1 VIGNIIYVIC
11 HRKIF
16 ILIFLIDFMTTVEE
30 HEKIIKE
37 FLDDINEKIRANLLI
52 ERQKIIGFAA
62 SEAAVNLFALLLRKK
77 SIVEPGFNVNHRYFA
92 SQRIAERRF
101 NFDMPKKTELIGF
114 LVDQENYRNKLC
126 YGKDKKANIVSSA
139 IENLFKIKKLI
150 DSILEVENE
159 KTSR

>member
-1 VIGNIIYVIC
+1 MIGNIIYVIC

-16 ILIFLIDFMTTVEE
+16 ILISLINIMTTAEE
-30 HEKIIKE
+30 HEKIVKE
-37 FLDDINEKIRANLLI
+37 FLEDINEKIRANLLI

-77 SIVEPGFNVNHRYFA
+77 SIVESGFNVNHRYFA

-101 NFDMPKKTELIGF
+101 DFHIPKKIELIKL

-139 IENLFKIKKLI
+139 VENLFKIKKLI
-150 DSILEVENE
+150 DSILEGENE
-159 KTSR
+159 DTSR

>member
-1 VIGNIIYVIC
+1 
-11 HRKIF
+11 
-16 ILIFLIDFMTTVEE
+16 MTTAEE
-30 HEKIIKE
+30 HEKIVKE
-37 FLDDINEKIRANLLI
+37 FLEDINEKIRANLLI

-77 SIVEPGFNVNHRYFA
+77 SIVESGFNVNHRYFA

-101 NFDMPKKTELIGF
+101 DFHIPKKIELIKL

-139 IENLFKIKKLI
+139 VENLFKINNKYYNKR
-150 DSILEVENE
+150 
-159 KTSR
+159 TCF